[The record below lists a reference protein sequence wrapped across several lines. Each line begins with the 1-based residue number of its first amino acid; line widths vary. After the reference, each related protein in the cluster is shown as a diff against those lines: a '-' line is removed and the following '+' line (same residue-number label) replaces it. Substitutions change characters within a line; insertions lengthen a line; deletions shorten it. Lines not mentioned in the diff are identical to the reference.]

1 MKQKQQSAGQGQWS
15 DLPAKKPVGRP
26 AKEHGRINM
35 KLAKDVYETI
45 KAQSSCTEFVE
56 RLVREWVSKN

>member
-1 MKQKQQSAGQGQWS
+1 MLKKQESAGKGQWS
-15 DLPAKKPVGRP
+15 DLPAKNKVGRP

-45 KAQSSCTEFVE
+45 KAQPSCTEFVE
-56 RLVREWVSKN
+56 NLVREWMSKQ